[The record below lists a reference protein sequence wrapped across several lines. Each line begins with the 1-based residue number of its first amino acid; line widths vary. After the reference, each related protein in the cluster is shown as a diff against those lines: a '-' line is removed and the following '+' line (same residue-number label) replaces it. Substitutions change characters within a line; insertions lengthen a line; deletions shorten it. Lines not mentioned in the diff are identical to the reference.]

1 MGTLIAPGVSV
12 TVTDE
17 SLVSSAGNGTLPL
30 YIFATAQDKLVPNS
44 NTTAVGT
51 KAANAEKLYLL
62 TSQKD
67 VLETFGN
74 PVFQT
79 SNGSVVQGDE
89 LNEYG
94 LHGLYSYMGIAN
106 RAYAVRANVDLYQL
120 APTSVEPTG
129 PVKSGT
135 YWLDT
140 ATSVVEAYVPSE
152 LAAKNNASAYSK
164 WERRTVHIIR
174 GVDYGGCQ
182 GDWATRDLIKN
193 DSSILVGDLV
203 MAYMSSSYQ
212 GQDAQSTANMY
223 MYIKEINDAVAY
235 YSGDF
240 TIAPLNAVPTA
251 FSTAAGTGYKLW
263 IRSGFTKVGTK
274 YTGTFLSGYVY
285 NSFSDKWVSTPIY
298 LAETDAVAEQY
309 AGGHIGV
316 CTGTV
321 LSSYINLVSGT
332 TPGATDGTANPGILT
347 MLSGTFGSNAV
358 LVFKYNGITR
368 RVPINI
374 VTDSGTVTAAEAAN
388 IVHKA
393 IINNLDLANDGILS
407 NHASGSTSVSI
418 ISKKGYAV
426 AIYQDFT
433 YDSSEYILFNGTVYI
448 DCWGTNFGF
457 VYDDVYI
464 QNTEPTGKAV
474 DGTYWYNFEP
484 SDSLLVSVYQAR
496 LNPVTQRK
504 RWVSCDVIVSADVPT
519 TTQMHPGI
527 IWVKPLRQGI
537 DGYEFYNVVNGT
549 NPVKLNTAD
558 QTTTNGILFG
568 DIRTVASADLY
579 MDGMILC
586 DLSSTEGV
594 VMQMTDGVWKVA
606 SGVAADGSGVFGK
619 AAQRKVIVEKLADAI
634 ISNETLR
641 AEYVDFNLICAP
653 GYIELLDELV
663 TLNTDR
669 RETAFIVT
677 DVPSDLV
684 PTGTEIQNWA
694 TNANNAVGNGPDGRV
709 TRYAYA
715 AQYAGWCYGT
725 NVDGT
730 AVAIPASTV
739 AMRTYAYSDSVSYV
753 WFPPAGTNRG
763 VVTNASSVGYIT
775 DEGEFQPVLYSKG
788 QLETMYSN
796 SINPIELRTSRGL
809 VVMGDKTLNADDTAA
824 LSRVNVAR
832 LVVYIRRQIEKLS
845 EGFLFKLNTAT
856 TRQEFAGALNA
867 MLANLVQLDGLY
879 DFQVVCDTSNNTA
892 VRIDR
897 NELWADIAIQ
907 PTKSI
912 NFIYVPIRIQKTS

>member
-106 RAYAVRANVDLYQL
+106 RAYAVRANVDLHQL
-120 APTSVEPTG
+120 EPTSVEPTG

-135 YWLDT
+135 FWLNT
-140 ATSVVEAYVPSE
+140 ETSVVEAYVPSA
-152 LAAKNNASAYSK
+152 LAGPNNASAYSK
-164 WERRTVHIIR
+164 WERRTVHIITGVEFDACR
-174 GVDYGGCQ
+174 GDSEI
-182 GDWATRDLIKN
+182 RDRIMS
-193 DSSILVGDLV
+193 DSTILVGDLV
-203 MAYMSSSYQ
+203 MVVWHSVDYGKSNAK
-212 GQDAQSTANMY
+212 MY
-223 MYIKEINDAVAY
+223 MKNIDDINRYESGSLVISPLHEVPVAY
-235 YSGDF
+235 SYA
-240 TIAPLNAVPTA
+240 TT
-251 FSTAAGTGYKLW
+251 TGYKLW
-263 IRSGFTKVGTK
+263 IRSGFNKVGTK
-274 YTGTFLSGYVY
+274 YTGTFLDGYVY
-285 NSFSDKWVSTPIY
+285 DSFSDKWNSTPIY
-298 LAETDAVAEQY
+298 LAATYAEAEKYAAGHTDVC
-309 AGGHIGV
+309 IGV
-316 CTGTV
+316 EQSGSIELGYGDIPPHFSVYKAVSVDIDVSTG
-321 LSSYINLVSGT
+321 YSGND
-332 TPGATDGTANPGILT
+332 TP
-347 MLSGTFGSNAV
+347 V
-358 LVFKYNGITR
+358 LVIEYSGLTKRILLPNCKHTQLGDAEYIR
-368 RVPINI
+368 DMIN
-374 VTDSGTVTAAEAAN
+374 A
-388 IVHKA
+388 
-393 IINNLDLANDGILS
+393 NLDVVNAGIVATWS
-407 NHASGSTSVSI
+407 SGDTHFGVVS
-418 ISKKGYAV
+418 KRGCALK
-426 AIYQDFT
+426 IYQDLEGHEGYIFT
-433 YDSSEYILFNGTVYI
+433 NKCFYVDAYVHSLCDKYEDMYVQS
-448 DCWGTNFGF
+448 
-457 VYDDVYI
+457 
-464 QNTEPTGKAV
+464 TEPTGKAV
-474 DGTYWYNFEP
+474 DGTYWYKFAP
-484 SDSLLVSVYQAR
+484 SDSLSVGVYRVRTDSSTSRKQWYKVSSSELHVGAEPSKGNMF
-496 LNPVTQRK
+496 LSSV
-504 RWVSCDVIVSADVPT
+504 
-519 TTQMHPGI
+519 
-527 IWVKPLRQGI
+527 WVKPLRQGI
-537 DGYEFYNVVNGT
+537 DGYEFYSYTTGK
-549 NPVKLNTAD
+549 PIKLNTTD
-558 QTTTNGILFG
+558 QTTTNGILFD
-568 DIRTVASADLY
+568 DIRTVASAELY

-594 VMQMTDGVWKVA
+594 VLQMTNGEWKVA

-634 ISNETLR
+634 VSNETLR

-725 NVDGT
+725 NVDGSS
-730 AVAIPASTV
+730 VAIPASTV
-739 AMRTYAYSDSVSYV
+739 AMRTYAYNDSVSYV

-867 MLANLVQLDGLY
+867 MLANLVQLEGLY

>member
-106 RAYAVRANVDLYQL
+106 RAYAVRANIDLHQL

-135 YWLDT
+135 YWLNT
-140 ATSVVEAYVPSE
+140 ETSVVEAYVPSA
-152 LAAKNNASAYSK
+152 LAGANNNSAYSK
-164 WERRTVHIIR
+164 WERRTVHIIPGEFSPCSGISKMIDR
-174 GVDYGGCQ
+174 
-182 GDWATRDLIKN
+182 IMN
-193 DSSILVGDLV
+193 DSTILVGDLV
-203 MAYMSSSYQ
+203 FLVLTDASFNISHIEIVMKHVDTVVSYESGSFTVSPLSSVP
-212 GQDAQSTANMY
+212 
-223 MYIKEINDAVAY
+223 VAY
-235 YSGDF
+235 S
-240 TIAPLNAVPTA
+240 
-251 FSTAAGTGYKLW
+251 STSPAGYKLW
-263 IRSGFTKVGTK
+263 IRSGFSKVGTK
-274 YTGTFLSGYVY
+274 YTGTFLDGYVY
-285 NSFSDKWVSTPIY
+285 DSFSDKWNSTPIY
-298 LAETDAVAEQY
+298 LGETYAEAEKY
-309 AGGHIGV
+309 AAGHINV
-316 CTGTV
+316 CTGVEQSGV
-321 LSSYINLVSGT
+321 LALKYGYIPPFVDEAKAVVVDIDASTGYSGNDV
-332 TPGATDGTANPGILT
+332 P
-347 MLSGTFGSNAV
+347 V
-358 LVFKYNGITR
+358 LVIEYNGITKR
-368 RVPINI
+368 ILLPGYKHTQAGDAEYICNMIN
-374 VTDSGTVTAAEAAN
+374 A
-388 IVHKA
+388 
-393 IINNLDLANDGILS
+393 NLDVVNDGIVAHW
-407 NHASGSTSVSI
+407 NAGDPYFGV
-418 ISKKGYAV
+418 ISKRGCAV
-426 AIYQDFT
+426 KIYQDLDGHEGYIFT
-433 YDSSEYILFNGTVYI
+433 NKCFYINAYAQPLISKYEDI
-448 DCWGTNFGF
+448 
-457 VYDDVYI
+457 YI
-464 QNTEPTGKAV
+464 QSTEPTGKAV

-484 SDSLLVSVYQAR
+484 SDRLLVSIYRVGTDGRTLRKQWYSSDVYVGAEPPAMSHAN
-496 LNPVTQRK
+496 LV
-504 RWVSCDVIVSADVPT
+504 
-519 TTQMHPGI
+519 
-527 IWVKPLRQGI
+527 WVKPLRQGI
-537 DGYEFYNVVNGT
+537 DGYEFYSYTTGV
-549 NPVKLNTAD
+549 PFKLNTAD

-594 VMQMTDGVWKVA
+594 VLQMTDGVWKVA

-684 PTGTEIQNWA
+684 PTGTNIQNWA
-694 TNANNAVGNGPDGRV
+694 TNANNATGNGSDGRT

-912 NFIYVPIRIQKTS
+912 NFIYVPIRIQKSS

>member
-106 RAYAVRANVDLYQL
+106 RAYAVRANIDLHQL

-135 YWLDT
+135 YWLNT
-140 ATSVVEAYVPSE
+140 KTSVVEAYVPKAGGTGTNLYSE
-152 LAAKNNASAYSK
+152 
-164 WERRTVHIIR
+164 WERRPVHIIR
-174 GVDYGGCQ
+174 GIDYGGCQ
-182 GDWATRDLIKN
+182 GDWKTRELIEN

-203 MAYMSSSYQ
+203 MVYIQ
-212 GQDAQSTANMY
+212 GQYTQSAANMF
-223 MYIKEINDAVAY
+223 MYIKNIDGAVAY
-235 YSGDF
+235 GSGDF
-240 TIAPLNAVPTA
+240 TIAPLSAVPTA
-251 FSTAAGTGYKLW
+251 FSTTTGTGSKLW

-274 YTGTFLSGYVY
+274 YTGTFLTGYVY

-298 LAETDAVAEQY
+298 LAENDAVAEQY
-309 AGGHIGV
+309 AGSHVGV

-321 LSSYINLVSGT
+321 VNDHIRLVSGT
-332 TPGATDGTANPGILT
+332 TPSALDGTANPAAIT
-347 MLSGTFGSNAV
+347 MLSGTFSTEPV
-358 LVFKYNGITR
+358 LVIKYNGITR
-368 RVPINI
+368 RISIPVSTVSASQAALSVYTAIN
-374 VTDSGTVTAAEAAN
+374 
-388 IVHKA
+388 
-393 IINNLDLANDGILS
+393 NNLDLVNDGIQ
-407 NHASGSTSVSI
+407 ATIVDGSETVGI

-426 AIYQDFT
+426 AIYQDLT
-433 YDSSEYILFNGTVYI
+433 NYVDEHILFKGTVYI
-448 DCWGTNFGF
+448 DRWGSNFG
-457 VYDDVYI
+457 YIYENVYI
-464 QNTEPTGKAV
+464 QKTEPTGKAV
-474 DGTYWYNFEP
+474 DGTYWYKFEP
-484 SDSLLVSVYQAR
+484 SDSLLVSMYQAN
-496 LNPVTQRK
+496 LNPITQRK
-504 RWVSCDVIVSADVPT
+504 RWVSCDVIVSADVPSP
-519 TTQMHPGI
+519 TQMHPGI

-537 DGYEFYNVVNGT
+537 DGYEFYNVVDGT
-549 NPVKLNTAD
+549 TPVKLNTTD
-558 QTTTNGILFG
+558 QTTTNGILFD
-568 DIRTVASADLY
+568 DIRSVASADLY

-594 VMQMTDGVWKVA
+594 VLQMTDGVWKVA

-619 AAQRKVIVEKLADAI
+619 AAQRKVIVEKMADAI
-634 ISNETLR
+634 VSNETLR

-725 NVDGT
+725 NVDGSS
-730 AVAIPASTV
+730 VAIPASTV
-739 AMRTYAYSDSVSYV
+739 AMRTYAYNDSVSYV

-809 VVMGDKTLNADDTAA
+809 VIMGDKTLNADDTAA

>member
-106 RAYAVRANVDLYQL
+106 RAYAVRANIDLHQL

-135 YWLDT
+135 YWLNT
-140 ATSVVEAYVPSE
+140 ETSVVEAYVPSP
-152 LAAKNNASAYSK
+152 LAGPNKNSDYSK
-164 WERRTVHIIR
+164 WERRTVHIITGDVEYDACR
-174 GVDYGGCQ
+174 GEMAGI
-182 GDWATRDLIKN
+182 TDLIMN
-193 DSSILVGDLV
+193 DTTILVGDLV
-203 MAYMSSSYQ
+203 MVVVKSAEHGTSYIRMFMKNI
-212 GQDAQSTANMY
+212 DAPAMY
-223 MYIKEINDAVAY
+223 ESGSFVISPLNEVPVAY
-235 YSGDF
+235 S
-240 TIAPLNAVPTA
+240 
-251 FSTAAGTGYKLW
+251 STSPAGYKLW
-263 IRSGFTKVGTK
+263 IRSGFSKVGKK
-274 YTGTFLSGYVY
+274 YTGTFLDGYVY
-285 NSFSDKWVSTPIY
+285 DSFSDKWNSTPIY
-298 LAETDAVAEQY
+298 LGETYAEAEKYAAGHINVCTAVEQSGVLALKYGYIPPFVDVAHAVAVDID
-309 AGGHIGV
+309 AS
-316 CTGTV
+316 TG
-321 LSSYINLVSGT
+321 YSGNDV
-332 TPGATDGTANPGILT
+332 P
-347 MLSGTFGSNAV
+347 V
-358 LVFKYNGITR
+358 LVIEYNGITKR
-368 RVPINI
+368 ILLPGYTHTQAGDAEYICNMIN
-374 VTDSGTVTAAEAAN
+374 A
-388 IVHKA
+388 
-393 IINNLDLANDGILS
+393 NLDVVNDGIVAHC
-407 NHASGSTSVSI
+407 NAGDTHFGV
-418 ISKKGYAV
+418 ISKSGCAV
-426 AIYQDFT
+426 KIYQDLDGHEGYIFT
-433 YDSSEYILFNGTVYI
+433 NKCFYINAYAQPLISKYEDIYV
-448 DCWGTNFGF
+448 
-457 VYDDVYI
+457 
-464 QNTEPTGKAV
+464 QKTEPTGKAV
-474 DGTYWYNFEP
+474 DGTYWYKFAP
-484 SDSLLVSVYQAR
+484 SDSLSVGVYRVGTDGAT
-496 LNPVTQRK
+496 LRK
-504 RWVSCDVIVSADVPT
+504 QWYKVGSHELHVGAEPSKGNLFYDS
-519 TTQMHPGI
+519 

-537 DGYEFYNVVNGT
+537 DGYEFYNYTTGD
-549 NPVKLNTAD
+549 PVKLNTTD
-558 QTTTNGILFG
+558 QTTTNGILFD

-579 MDGMILC
+579 MEGMLLC

-594 VMQMTDGVWKVA
+594 VLQMTDGEWKVA
-606 SGVAADGSGVFGK
+606 SGVDEKGAGVFGK

-634 ISNETLR
+634 VSNETLR

-730 AVAIPASTV
+730 SVAIPASTV

-753 WFPPAGTNRG
+753 WFPPAGINRG

-912 NFIYVPIRIQKTS
+912 NFIYVPIRIQKSS